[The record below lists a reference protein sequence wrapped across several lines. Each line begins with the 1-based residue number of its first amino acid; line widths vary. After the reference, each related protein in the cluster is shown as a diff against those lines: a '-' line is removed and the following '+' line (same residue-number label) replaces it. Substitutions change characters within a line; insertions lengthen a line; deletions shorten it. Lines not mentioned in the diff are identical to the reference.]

1 MAIEESSNVIRK
13 WFADHDWQFDERKL
27 DDGPILFTM
36 GVAADPPIFKGYD
49 ICIVCRER
57 DVQTTFSLPVK
68 ATSKRYA
75 PVAEYLMRVNDRFR
89 RGKWTLDYADGEICF
104 SIVKDSEAVES
115 DTDGAMDD
123 LIGFA
128 ECVCDGFAEGV
139 VQVIAGAKTPAQ
151 AYEEAVA
158 REDADA
164 NNGNEGDACNV
175 ASKSPENGVTPA
187 KAKRR
192 NGKKRNGSAKASP
205 LAARHQH
212 TNGVT
217 KDKTRRK
224 GN

>member
-1 MAIEESSNVIRK
+1 MAIEESSKVIRK
-13 WFADHDWQFDERKL
+13 WFTDHDWTFDETKL
-27 DDGPILFTM
+27 DDGSLLFTT
-36 GVAADPPIFKGYD
+36 GVAAGSPIFDGYD
-49 ICIVCRER
+49 ISIVCRER
-57 DVQTTFSLPVK
+57 DVQSTFSVPVK
-68 ATSKRYA
+68 AMQKRYA

-104 SIVKDSEAVES
+104 SIVKDSEAVET

-158 REDADA
+158 RDDADA
-164 NNGNEGDACNV
+164 NDDNEGDVGNGI
-175 ASKSPENGVTPA
+175 SKPPKNGVRVA
-187 KAKRR
+187 NAKRGK
-192 NGKKRNGSAKASP
+192 GKKRSGSAKSPP

-212 TNGVT
+212 TNGVA
-217 KDKTRRK
+217 KDKPRK

>member
-1 MAIEESSNVIRK
+1 MAIEESSKVIRK
-13 WFADHDWQFDERKL
+13 WFTDHDWTFDETKV
-27 DDGPILFTM
+27 DDGALLFTT
-36 GVAADPPIFKGYD
+36 GVAAGSPIFDGYD
-49 ICIVCRER
+49 VSIVCRER
-57 DVQTTFSLPVK
+57 DVQSTFSVPVK
-68 ATSKRYA
+68 AMQKRYA

-158 REDADA
+158 HEDADA
-164 NNGNEGDACNV
+164 NNGNAGDACNV
-175 ASKSPENGVTPA
+175 AFKLPENGVTPA

-192 NGKKRNGSAKASP
+192 NGKKRNGSARRP
-205 LAARHQH
+205 RWQH
-212 TNGVT
+212 VTNI
-217 KDKTRRK
+217 RMA
-224 GN
+224 